1 MNIYEFA
8 KQVWESC
15 IDSEEFTLNG
25 YTVQD
30 AAVDLENFRA
40 AGWEMPDDIT
50 SEELA
55 AAVNDVTAEAQAQDA
70 E

>member
-1 MNIYEFA
+1 MTTYEFA

-15 IDSEEFTLNG
+15 IESEEFTRGG
-25 YTVQD
+25 YSVQD

-40 AGWEMPDDIT
+40 AGWEVPDDIT
-50 SEELA
+50 LEELA
-55 AAVNDVTAEAQAQDA
+55 AAVNDVTAEAQGQDA